1 MWGWRGR
8 KQDSPCQGPRTLKGG
23 RGGEHPGPVGVGLR
37 TLLSGPLTLPP
48 PGARLPLPWGFALSL
63 SEDSC
68 SLVLSL
74 LSPQCRNRG
83 KSGLLGENEGPL
95 PSPRGA
101 PPSQRHRRVAAPRLG
116 RGRVRLN
123 PNPHPTRSPGSPSPA
138 SGCLCLGMP
147 SGGGGTPCPLH
158 GQLDLRDP
166 QDQGQP
172 LPHLENL
179 LEGKPFS
186 LPQ

>member
-74 LSPQCRNRG
+74 LSPLMLVPTLSCPSHASCAQCSASPNTRSSHG
-83 KSGLLGENEGPL
+83 HASFEGLPDLCSLPL
-95 PSPRGA
+95 CRLVLLPDSPPQVILLRCFLKTLRLLNL
-101 PPSQRHRRVAAPRLG
+101 SHLG
-116 RGRVRLN
+116 R
-123 PNPHPTRSPGSPSPA
+123 
-138 SGCLCLGMP
+138 LC
-147 SGGGGTPCPLH
+147 
-158 GQLDLRDP
+158 
-166 QDQGQP
+166 
-172 LPHLENL
+172 PHLL
-179 LEGKPFS
+179 
-186 LPQ
+186 